1 MVSQLG
7 ATVMRSLIIAV
18 AMLVMSAPCAL
29 AQEAASEELLLVV
42 VEADPRLAL
51 ADRYLALTVDLDV
64 DKLMRQQ
71 MEQGFADG
79 TATAEQRTWITDQ
92 MTGLYSDVID
102 KTVIEMRTGVAELY
116 TQAELEALVALYE
129 GPMGAS
135 LARKNVEVGM
145 LMQEAMMP
153 HLITGMTDVFE
164 KYCLRFD
171 CEALGAAAAKQNGQ
185 GR

>member
-1 MVSQLG
+1 
-7 ATVMRSLIIAV
+7 MRSLIIAFAVLGLTGSV
-18 AMLVMSAPCAL
+18 AQ
-29 AQEAASEELLLVV
+29 AQDTSSQNPLVV
-42 VEADPRLAL
+42 VETDPRLAL

-64 DKLMRQQ
+64 DKLMREQ
-71 MEQGFADG
+71 MEQGFAG
-79 TATAEQRTWITDQ
+79 SPATPEQRAWMTDQ
-92 MTGLYSDVID
+92 MTGLYEDVIGKAVRD
-102 KTVIEMRTGVAELY
+102 MRSDVAELY
-116 TQAELEALVALYE
+116 TQPELEALVALYE
-129 GPMGAS
+129 SPLGPS
-135 LARKNVEVGM
+135 LARKNMEAGM

>member
-18 AMLVMSAPCAL
+18 AMLVMSAPSAL

-42 VEADPRLAL
+42 VEPDTRLAL

-79 TATAEQRTWITDQ
+79 TATAE
-92 MTGLYSDVID
+92 
-102 KTVIEMRTGVAELY
+102 
-116 TQAELEALVALYE
+116 
-129 GPMGAS
+129 
-135 LARKNVEVGM
+135 
-145 LMQEAMMP
+145 
-153 HLITGMTDVFE
+153 
-164 KYCLRFD
+164 
-171 CEALGAAAAKQNGQ
+171 
-185 GR
+185 